1 MKDDFTCQIK
11 LVPQLRLN
19 SAVANVNYD
28 LLSITALQCNQRQ
41 TILLATLYR
50 EWTVGPLSSA
60 TCPPIFQ
67 RFYWPE
73 NAIDWPEPA

>member
-1 MKDDFTCQIK
+1 MFPCLMKDDFTCQIK

-50 EWTVGPLSSA
+50 E
-60 TCPPIFQ
+60 
-67 RFYWPE
+67 
-73 NAIDWPEPA
+73 